1 MKETIMENTRLMM
14 FIAICIAV
22 TILPSIAGD
31 TKEAKQQEVRS
42 RAENALSRLYELRP
56 SAKAGIESAAGY
68 GVFSN
73 FGMKIFVA
81 GGGKGKGIVVN
92 NKTKK
97 ETFMKMLEVQ
107 AGLGFGV
114 KKFSNIFVFENEE
127 ALNTFVDQGWE
138 FGGQATAAA
147 KGRNVGASFT
157 GAVSVSPGVWMY
169 QLTDRGIAAELTGK
183 GTKYFKDKE
192 LN

>member
-1 MKETIMENTRLMM
+1 MKGKVMTKMGLVI
-14 FIAICIAV
+14 IAAMWFAV
-22 TILPSIAGD
+22 GVPTTIAGD
-31 TKEAKQQEVRS
+31 TKEEDRQKVRS
-42 RAENALSRLYELRP
+42 MATTTLERLYKVRP

-81 GGGKGKGIVVN
+81 GGGRGKGLVVN

-114 KKFSNIFVFENEE
+114 KKFSNIFVFENQS

-147 KGRNVGASFT
+147 KGRKEGVSFE

-169 QLTDRGIAAELTGK
+169 QLTDAGLAAEITGK
-183 GTKYFKDKE
+183 GTKYYKDEK

>member
-1 MKETIMENTRLMM
+1 MKKTIMENTRLMM

-107 AGLGFGV
+107 AGLLIRDGNSEV
-114 KKFSNIFVFENEE
+114 RRLQLQK
-127 ALNTFVDQGWE
+127 
-138 FGGQATAAA
+138 
-147 KGRNVGASFT
+147 
-157 GAVSVSPGVWMY
+157 PGM
-169 QLTDRGIAAELTGK
+169 
-183 GTKYFKDKE
+183 
-192 LN
+192 

>member
-1 MKETIMENTRLMM
+1 MKRISVMVL
-14 FIAICIAV
+14 AAAC
-22 TILPSIAGD
+22 LIAGASLAVAED
-31 TKEAKQQEVRS
+31 TKEEKQQKVRTM
-42 RAENALSRLYELRP
+42 AEKTLSRLYELRT

-73 FGMKIFVA
+73 FGLKIFVA

-92 NKTKK
+92 NTTKK

-114 KKFSNIFVFENEE
+114 KKFSNIFVFENEQ
-127 ALNTFVDQGWE
+127 ALNNFVDQGWE

-147 KGRNVGASFT
+147 KAKDKGASFQ
-157 GAVSVSPGVWMY
+157 GAVSVMPGVWMY
-169 QLTDRGIAAELTGK
+169 QLTDAGIAVEITGK
-183 GTKYFKDKE
+183 GTKYFKDKD

>member
-1 MKETIMENTRLMM
+1 MKKTVKTMMGLIMITVIWLTVALS
-14 FIAICIAV
+14 FAIAN
-22 TILPSIAGD
+22 D
-31 TKEAKQQEVRS
+31 KKEEDRQKVRS

-81 GGGKGKGIVVN
+81 GGGKGKGLVMN

-114 KKFSNIFVFENEE
+114 KKFSNIFVFENED

-138 FGGQATAAA
+138 FGGQATAAVKA
-147 KGRNVGASFT
+147 RDQGASLE

-169 QLTDRGIAAELTGK
+169 QLTDAGIAAELTGK
-183 GTKYFKDKE
+183 GTKYYKDKD